1 MHVVHVMSIT
11 RSTAYQS
18 PVRQQDS
25 TRRIEEL
32 TSRTRNPRTRRPAAA
47 ASTPA
52 CDFRTFRSRYVA
64 RSSAHSHVLSPP
76 SYVPGTRSAG
86 ASTNAVVCSSGCS
99 CESESWKRTSK
110 RSRRA
115 SVYPGVLVPLP
126 AGAGRVI
133 GEYENASGSAESCAG
148 KPR

>member
-18 PVRQQDS
+18 PIRQQDS

-32 TSRTRNPRTRRPAAA
+32 TSRARDPRTHRPAAA
-47 ASTPA
+47 STLA
-52 CDFRTFRSRYVA
+52 CDFRTFRSRYAA

-86 ASTNAVVCSSGCS
+86 ASTNAVVCSPGCS

-115 SVYPGVLVPLP
+115 SVYPCVLVPLP
-126 AGAGRVI
+126 AGAGSVI